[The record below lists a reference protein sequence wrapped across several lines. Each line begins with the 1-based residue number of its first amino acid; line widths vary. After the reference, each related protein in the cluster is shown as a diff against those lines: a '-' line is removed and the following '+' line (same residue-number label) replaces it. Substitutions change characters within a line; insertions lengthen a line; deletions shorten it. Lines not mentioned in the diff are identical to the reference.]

1 MRTFTTLMFV
11 LLAMP
16 AYAGDA
22 SDWGEEME
30 GRVSGLAT
38 WSTGLAIGDSH
49 EFAPI
54 FGWLGFN
61 AEIMYHARSD
71 LSIGLTSGYQLFRGK
86 GKETVELDQAT
97 LTAYQFR
104 YLDTAPILAVA
115 RYYVDLGGTAMF
127 YPALGVGTVYTNREV
142 NAGWVAVH
150 DDTWHFAVAPQL
162 GLAWHTYGPD
172 PLIQVKYTYAPGGGD
187 SPTESW
193 ISFELGTFFE

>member
-1 MRTFTTLMFV
+1 MRTFTILALV
-11 LLAMP
+11 LLAAP
-16 AYAGDA
+16 AYAGEA
-22 SDWGEEME
+22 RDWGEEME

-61 AEIMYHARSD
+61 AEIMYHAKSD

-86 GKETVELDQAT
+86 GRETVDVGDAA

-115 RYYVDLGGTAMF
+115 RYYVDLGGAAMF

-142 NAGWVAVH
+142 NAGFVAFH
-150 DDTWHFAVAPQL
+150 DDTWHFAVAPQV
-162 GLAWHTYGPD
+162 GLAIHTYGPD
-172 PLIQVKYTYAPGGGD
+172 PLIQVKYTYAPGGD
-187 SPTESW
+187 ENPTESW

>member
-1 MRTFTTLMFV
+1 MRTFTMLTFV
-11 LLAMP
+11 LLSAP

-22 SDWGEEME
+22 SSWGDEME

-61 AEIMYHARSD
+61 AEIMYHARPD
-71 LSIGLTSGYQLFRGK
+71 LSIGVTSGYQLFRGK

-104 YLDTAPILAVA
+104 YLDTAPILAVV

-127 YPALGVGTVYTNREV
+127 YPALGIGTAYTNREV

-150 DDTWHFAVAPQL
+150 DDTWRFAVAPQL

-187 SPTESW
+187 YPTESW
-193 ISFELGTFFE
+193 VSFELGTFFE